1 MSSII
6 SVHPHIKKIIQTL
19 DLDLGSELTKFEQSL
34 YQDSILIPDIVSDI
48 PPKQDLSSSSLIYYP
63 DSSVEEDA
71 ISVASRL
78 LDSPHVEEKSLL
90 DFILTPWGI
99 MGILIFCGANL
110 FIFVNQDT
118 KIAVNNN
125 NENPQNISET
135 NPPIAENNQN
145 NIVELNSSNPTEN
158 NLPPLPIPLP
168 DTNNS
173 PENKSPH
180 PNLKTA
186 LLNEITKPSSETLLT
201 PPSDNNLPPLTV
213 NPSNPPVTPPSS
225 PPKIIKYYLVTNYE
239 NMDNFNR
246 VKKIIPNALILNF
259 GRDVKIQLDIF
270 ATETEAKKQSQ
281 KLQTQG
287 IITQIIP
294 QSQP

>member
-63 DSSVEEDA
+63 DSIAQRGFSIESDEP

-78 LDSPHVEEKSLL
+78 LDAPNVEEKSLL

-110 FIFVNQDT
+110 FIFINQDT

-135 NPPIAENNQN
+135 NPSIPENNQN
-145 NIVELNSSNPTEN
+145 NIVELNSLNPTEN
-158 NLPPLPIPLP
+158 NPPPLPLPLP

-173 PENKSPH
+173 VENQSPH

-186 LLNEITKPSSETLLT
+186 LLKEITKPSPSE
-201 PPSDNNLPPLTV
+201 NNPPPLTI
-213 NPSNPPVTPPSS
+213 NSPNSSVTSPSS
-225 PPKIIKYYLVTNYE
+225 PSKNTKYYLVTNYE
-239 NMDNFNR
+239 NMDNFN
-246 VKKIIPNALILNF
+246 KIKNIIPNALILN
-259 GRDVKIQLDIF
+259 VEKEIKIQLGIF
-270 ATETEAKKQSQ
+270 ATETEAKIQSQ
-281 KLQTQG
+281 KLQSQG

-294 QSQP
+294 QPQP